1 MSTTEALLGDMA
13 RRRQELY
20 LKNILEEE
28 ARRQLLQRVYDGEDE
43 NDLARFLPQRITN
56 AQAYLR
62 NRQGKNAARRGLQRT
77 IGAVQ
82 AGTLQFSGDETWSD
96 EDKKRIRVLVKH
108 KDLLTARLAVFGQ
121 IALLP
126 WNSRDTGP
134 VLSPLTSLLWPV
146 YSDYDATTVTRLI
159 AAEAVATSTGTL
171 YVVYDIE
178 PGRLRVYRDVKD
190 LTRFEL
196 SGRLIT
202 DASAADLDGTGRRA
216 NTMPEDRL
224 PVAHVILSRDGN
236 LHPEGLLEP
245 ALGAHWDYRRKQL
258 QRNIAYELTA
268 LPQRVA
274 SGVDEG
280 ADDFDPLTTIYLSDP
295 ASSITYPFPQHLERL
310 DTGVGL
316 AEKDVAEMLHAPDVS
331 DGAGE
336 SGEARLMSLEEQVH
350 WASAVGDGVADCLTQ
365 ASVLMADYG
374 MLPGPLEFT
383 LAPRFSAQIAAA
395 RQQITTDFEKG
406 LITRYAALLL
416 RQSLGDDIP
425 EVEMEA
431 AEEEFNTQRVPAESL
446 PGEADDADTEDAE

>member
-1 MSTTEALLGDMA
+1 MSITEAVLSDMTL
-13 RRRQELY
+13 RRQELY
-20 LKNILEEE
+20 LKQITAEE

-43 NDLARFLPQRITN
+43 GDLANYLPAKVRDS
-56 AQAYLR
+56 QAYAR
-62 NRQGKNAARRGLQRT
+62 NRQGKNAARRSLQKL

-82 AGTLQFSGDETWSD
+82 SGTLQWSGDEEWAA
-96 EDKKRIRVLVKH
+96 EDKGKVKQLAKHQVL
-108 KDLLTARLAVFGQ
+108 LSQRLAVFGQ

-126 WNSRDTGP
+126 WNAEGVGP
-134 VLSPLTSLLWPV
+134 LLSPLTGLLWPV

-159 AAEAVATSTGTL
+159 AAEAVATTDGTL

-178 PGRLRVYRDVKD
+178 PGRLRVFRDVKD
-190 LTRFEL
+190 LTRFES
-196 SGRLIT
+196 SGKEV
-202 DASAADLDGTGRRA
+202 AAVTSGDVDEFGKRTS
-216 NTMPEDRL
+216 TMPDDRL
-224 PVAHVILSRDGN
+224 PVAHVILTRDGN

-274 SGVDEG
+274 GGVEEG
-280 ADDFDPLTTIYLSDP
+280 AADSFDPLTVIYLTDP
-295 ASSITYPFPQHLERL
+295 TGSITYPYPQHLEQL
-310 DTGVGL
+310 DKGIAI
-316 AEKDVAEMLHAPDVS
+316 AERDVAEMLHAPDVS

-350 WASAVGDGVADCLTQ
+350 WASAVADGVADCLTQ
-365 ASVLMADYG
+365 ASELMAEYG
-374 MLPGPLEFT
+374 ILPGPLEFT
-383 LAPRFSAQIAAA
+383 LAPKFSAQIAAA

-431 AEEEFNTQRVPAESL
+431 AEEEFNTQRVPAEAM
-446 PGEADDADTEDAE
+446 PGEADDADTEE